1 MSLSDFPGGSDGEES
16 VCNAGDSGSI
26 PGLGNPLEKGMAT
39 HSSIQAWRIP
49 ANTLHDVVPSSTRVL
64 QKTAL
69 WRALPSTVSSSRRG
83 PPCALHSFPPPP
95 CLLIWAQ
102 PSPEPW
108 VGPCLNPGARSPATC
123 SRPIGIPPV
132 EVSLEPETR
141 TGLGMELKLGEAEK
155 LHPVLLG
162 V

>member
-16 VCNAGDSGSI
+16 VCNAGDLGSI
-26 PGLGNPLEKGMAT
+26 PGLGKSPGEGNG
-39 HSSIQAWRIP
+39 
-49 ANTLHDVVPSSTRVL
+49 NTLQYSSLENSCQHTTRCGTGSTRVL

-83 PPCALHSFPPPP
+83 PPCALHSSPPPH